1 MKTCEKVKN
10 KRENESRVIFRHF
23 YSEKKKTRKANQKPR
38 NESTGTIARLGRD
51 IDPVSKKSHSKVII
65 VFAAITFRLN
75 DGKRLRVRR
84 EV

>member
-10 KRENESRVIFRHF
+10 KRENESRSKFSTF
-23 YSEKKKTRKANQKPR
+23 LQRKANQKPR

-51 IDPVSKKSHSKVII
+51 IDPVSKKSHVKVII
-65 VFAAITFRLN
+65 VFAAITCRLN

>member
-10 KRENESRVIFRHF
+10 KRENESRSNFSTFLQR
-23 YSEKKKTRKANQKPR
+23 KKSRKPNQKPR

-51 IDPVSKKSHSKVII
+51 IDPVSKKSHVKVII

-75 DGKRLRVRR
+75 DGK
-84 EV
+84 